1 MDQGA
6 SDPVIEEVRE
16 VRRRISARVGH
27 DPTRL
32 VAYYIELQRQY
43 QGRLIAAPEA
53 QGIGAPSGA
62 DSGPAVGCS
71 GPAVRAAEPLR

>member
-6 SDPVIEEVRE
+6 SDPVIDEVRE

-32 VAYYIELQRQY
+32 VEYYIELQRQY

-53 QGIGAPSGA
+53 E
-62 DSGPAVGCS
+62 GPEALPGTDAGVAVGCS
-71 GPAVRAAEPLR
+71 GPAARAAEPGR

>member
-1 MDQGA
+1 MDQEA

-43 QGRLIAAPEA
+43 PGRLIAAPEA
-53 QGIGAPSGA
+53 EGVGVLSGA
-62 DSGPAVGCS
+62 DSGLPVGRS
-71 GPAVRAAEPLR
+71 GRAGRAAEPGR

>member
-1 MDQGA
+1 MDPEV

-16 VRRRISARVGH
+16 VRHRISARVGH

-43 QGRLIAAPEA
+43 QGRLIGTTHAAE
-53 QGIGAPSGA
+53 IGELPGA
-62 DSGPAVGCS
+62 DSGLLKKS
-71 GPAVRAAEPLR
+71 H

>member
-1 MDQGA
+1 MDQEV

-32 VAYYIELQRQY
+32 VAYYMELQGQY
-43 QGRLIAAPEA
+43 RDRL
-53 QGIGAPSGA
+53 IGAPESEVVEALSGSE
-62 DSGPAVGCS
+62 SGRTTGCT
-71 GPAVRAAEPLR
+71 GRATQAAEPRR